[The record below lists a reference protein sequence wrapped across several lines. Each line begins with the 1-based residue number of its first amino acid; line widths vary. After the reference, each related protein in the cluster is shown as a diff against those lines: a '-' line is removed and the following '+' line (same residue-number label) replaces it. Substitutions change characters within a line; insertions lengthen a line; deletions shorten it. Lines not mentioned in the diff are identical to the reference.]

1 MNMTQDLSR
10 ESLRSHSYKRWTWPS
25 PEITGGMGGP
35 GGGGGAGSS
44 CDARCH
50 TTWVILGDSWE
61 QQQYLLRLN
70 SFKFPGQK
78 ILPQQ
83 SQGTYTSNW
92 RMEQREKNVCCAV
105 HRPLLSPH
113 CSPAAMYSENNFT
126 VSEVSSFF
134 PFASF
139 VLFLAIYPLMIK
151 LKLQL
156 DAIWRALV
164 LV

>member
-1 MNMTQDLSR
+1 
-10 ESLRSHSYKRWTWPS
+10 
-25 PEITGGMGGP
+25 
-35 GGGGGAGSS
+35 
-44 CDARCH
+44 
-50 TTWVILGDSWE
+50 
-61 QQQYLLRLN
+61 
-70 SFKFPGQK
+70 
-78 ILPQQ
+78 
-83 SQGTYTSNW
+83 
-92 RMEQREKNVCCAV
+92 
-105 HRPLLSPH
+105 
-113 CSPAAMYSENNFT
+113 MYSENNFT